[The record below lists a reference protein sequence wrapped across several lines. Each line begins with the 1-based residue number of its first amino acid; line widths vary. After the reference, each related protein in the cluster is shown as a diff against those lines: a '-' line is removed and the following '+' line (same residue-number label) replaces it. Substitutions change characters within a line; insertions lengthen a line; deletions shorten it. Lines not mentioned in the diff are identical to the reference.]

1 MVSDATIAFL
11 GMLDTDRAA
20 GKAHPIA
27 PFHLLRSPHVPA
39 RTRSNRGRSGKRC
52 RWPSQFEIPAWQII
66 RHRTGFK
73 PGRPATQIARCRR
86 GDKRHPHQV
95 VFLEFLV
102 EAPLSTGTSNF
113 QEARLRWQHIARQ
126 HDFSAASVPMPVA
139 CQPWLIAWHTNQSNV
154 DLGPTGEGTRACL
167 RDERMIDARHLIWP
181 EAVRETLAEP
191 SRSQRRDVRSKKSQ

>member
-1 MVSDATIAFL
+1 MFQDCMVSDATIAFL

-20 GKAHPIA
+20 GQAHPIA

-52 RWPSQFEIPAWQII
+52 RWPSQLEIPAWQII

-102 EAPLSTGTSNF
+102 EAPLSTATSNF
-113 QEARLRWQHIARQ
+113 REARLRWQHIARQ
-126 HDFSAASVPMPVA
+126 HDFWLYGSIRTDPVKLRVALLAAYPPDNATTS
-139 CQPWLIAWHTNQSNV
+139 
-154 DLGPTGEGTRACL
+154 
-167 RDERMIDARHLIWP
+167 
-181 EAVRETLAEP
+181 
-191 SRSQRRDVRSKKSQ
+191 